1 MNSTHG
7 ATHRRL
13 LIAFAWGAL
22 LIGLALGCEEPRSTP
37 ATGGP
42 LGNGQK
48 LYSQHDEELII
59 RDFFKDRRGGF
70 FVDVGCYDYQDLS
83 TTFYLEK
90 HLGWSGMGIDA
101 NQDLRADYE
110 RYRPRTQFENYVV
123 TDQSGGT
130 HTFYLN
136 VGGEGISSVSRRWIV
151 DFLDTF
157 FPNAQPKIREVEV
170 PAITLNDLL
179 EQNGVT
185 EIDFLSMD
193 IEGHEP
199 AALAGFDIERFAPE
213 LVCIEAPQNPEPIL
227 DYFEKHGYRRID
239 RYQEFDR
246 VNWYFQPATQKQ
258 LRSAP

>member
-1 MNSTHG
+1 MHGSANRRPLGSFLWPLLMVGLSIACGEPEPTPST
-7 ATHRRL
+7 
-13 LIAFAWGAL
+13 
-22 LIGLALGCEEPRSTP
+22 S
-37 ATGGP
+37 GP
-42 LGNGQK
+42 LGNGEK

-59 RDFFKDRRGGF
+59 RDFFDDRRGGF

-90 HLGWSGMGIDA
+90 HLGWSGIGIDA
-101 NQDLRADYE
+101 NQALREDYVSH
-110 RYRPRTQFENYVV
+110 RPHTQFENYVV

-151 DFLDTF
+151 DFIDTF
-157 FPNAQPKIREVEV
+157 FPHAQPKIREVEV

-179 EQNGVT
+179 EQKGVT

-213 LVCIEAPQNPEPIL
+213 LVCIEAPQNPDPIL
-227 DYFEKHGYRRID
+227 NYFEQHGYRRID
-239 RYQEFDR
+239 RYLEFDQ
-246 VNWYFQPATQKQ
+246 VNWYFQPRAREQ
-258 LRSAP
+258 LEPAP